1 MAQTIPPY
9 EQGSESWNPAFRPD
23 SSNHHPEPVASTDAL
38 SDLLAADNAQQAPAS
53 DLKSPLSDDSFSAWD
68 MPIDTNQM
76 PSIDTAVESTTENAP
91 ATLDTT
97 AVDNG
102 PQVNGTTDALPVKV
116 LASEP
121 ASDEPQ
127 DPFSQGAEPSQPAPD
142 QTSAPSVEAA
152 LAVDANET
160 IPAATFD
167 NTAPEQPRSQ
177 PDAPAVFLPQVAETR
192 EVPEPTTTAEAPA
205 DPESSSIGPTFVQP
219 QADEPIVSVEP
230 ISEPAEPVATATEI
244 PAELES
250 PPANE
255 EPAEQPFQ
263 TESTDVKSVFNTD
276 SQEDPTASFFDDIK
290 GVQNPADQSSGP
302 WDALD
307 DKNTATQPVV
317 ETPARAA
324 ESAPSAVETTFEDE
338 PQEDD
343 DAWGNDAPID
353 VDSDGDDFFNQ
364 LKTQTKPIFGPPETE
379 SRYEEGVPLLD
390 EPYSPISPVQERL
403 QETPQQASVDNLFD
417 KDDEDAE
424 GFFSSAQKPEP
435 SAPRSLHLTRKST
448 SQVMDSSVG
457 FHIDSPVSDI
467 SAAAQ
472 LDSVLNPAPSDAP
485 TPPVQTECGEPSEE
499 DLAARW
505 EAELS
510 DMGEDEIAARWE
522 AALSDDDE
530 DMLLGDDVQPP
541 IGQQMAPQPVV
552 PSLSNAGPTGL
563 NSPFQT
569 PQSQAQPRPI
579 PGVYTPHQPT
589 TGGLVSGLPLPGAP
603 PQTNSYFSQQP
614 SNPVATRGES
624 YAEQSKEG
632 YKSPYDLP
640 DDLSRP
646 RRPVATHKPVPP
658 KVENMPPP
666 SNIGLQHHA
675 APPLMP
681 SAPSVMA
688 PPTTAPTAPLP
699 APKNFYEELPLPAPR
714 SRPASSGRY
723 TPGPIAAGPAPTV
736 QPPMPPPQNANVMAP
751 PPLPPANIP
760 AAQSSLQLPEP
771 MDPYSSTL
779 ASSAPA
785 GPSAASRYSPKPPG
799 LQPSAKAPSLPRYS
813 PAPPP
818 SAPAGRNRY
827 ASQPLSVPGQQTSL
841 PFQPRTSSPLAYHEK
856 VSYQPDA
863 AQQHHIPPPSLQ
875 PSVDLS
881 PPHQRSSID
890 QGSPYAPQ
898 SLNEKTNAFAPETA
912 SPPVVPHLTPPT
924 NRYAPAEYLNEFA
937 NRVAPSPTQSQ
948 APPLPSPTYA
958 PVASAPAAAGPTSPQ
973 AVDSQFTGPRRSQTQ
988 SPGQQITSPRSYVPS
1003 IEPPL
1008 PRPASVH
1015 GSSSPTKT
1023 SNPYAPAQ
1031 PSVASRARAM
1041 SQHLAFITPV
1051 DGQEQDTLQRWK
1063 GAPIFKF
1070 GFGGAVVSCFP
1081 KHIPRYSASQTAP
1094 MIKPCPGEPKFS
1106 QLSHLLPPADTIV
1119 QHPGP
1124 LKTKAKKKD
1133 LLPWIS
1139 SKVAAFEN
1147 EVSPDFDYS
1156 DPDARKRHDEKILLW
1171 KVAKIF
1177 VENDGVLEGSPA
1189 IEQSLRQAIF
1199 PNLQTQNA
1207 DSSYGGSFANSG
1219 SMRIISNS
1227 PQSDAVDPRYMED
1240 LRNDLFLGEREKA
1253 VWGAVDRR
1261 LWGHA
1266 MIVASTMDKLVWK
1279 QVVQE
1284 FVRREI
1290 KSTTANSESLS
1301 ALYEIFGGNVEESID
1316 ELVPP
1321 SARAGHHLIRKADG
1335 QGASKNALDGLDSW
1349 RDTLGLVLSNRSP
1362 EDHQALLALGR
1373 LLASY
1378 GRIEAAHICFMF
1390 SRGAVFGGADD
1401 PQANIVLLGADHQRH
1416 PCTLLDEDS
1425 FLLTE
1430 IYEYATSVL
1439 ANSPIASLPHL
1450 LSFKL
1455 LHAKQLADRGRKIE
1469 AQNYCDGVA
1478 ASLKA
1483 TTRASPYYH
1492 QYLFIEVDEL
1502 SARLRQTTTDG
1513 GSSWISKP
1521 SMEKVSGSVWA
1532 RFNSFVAGDEND
1544 PATAGPG
1551 KAGEAPEVG
1560 PFANIAGTP
1569 TVSRSPSVSDLYG
1582 SYPGAGA
1589 QPIPAAGPSR
1599 YMPSSNPYA
1608 PNGSPEHP
1616 RGRSSMDSQRSAS
1629 YGGISYGQ
1637 RRSSQEISSPPA
1649 ETQTFAGAI
1658 YGSPSATTGYQP
1670 TPPQS
1675 SYMPLAPVEETSATQ
1690 SPADSAPPP
1699 QSALNGL
1706 FYQPQ
1711 GQELANQSPYYQ
1723 GPPGMPQPES
1733 NGYTPPAT
1741 SSDAYEPP
1749 SYAPVMSSAPEETQ
1763 DPAEEK
1769 VPKSKKSFMDDDD
1782 DGDLAAQAAALKKSE
1797 NDRKADEAFRKAAE
1811 EDGMFKLCDTSFLM
1825 LTYTVAKR
1833 DQQGPKKGWFGGW
1846 FGGAKKEAEQSGGG
1860 GGGGSGGGPIRAK
1873 LGEEN
1878 SFYYDKDLKKWV
1890 NKKDPGSA
1898 EPVRATPPPPRGSA
1912 PPSRNASYG
1921 SMPPPPMPP
1930 MPFASGSRPQ
1940 SSSSDMPPSLSSSP
1954 AFSSLG
1960 VPPPMG
1966 PYGGSLPRSVST
1978 GAAHPTPPGSSSGP
1992 PPRPS
1997 SSLTHA
2003 SSIDD
2008 LLGAP
2013 QARKGNTVK
2022 GKKKGR
2028 YVDVMA
2034 Q

>member
-1 MAQTIPPY
+1 MAQIISPS
-9 EQGSESWNPAFRPD
+9 EQDAETWNPALRPD
-23 SSNHHPEPVASTDAL
+23 SSIHHPEPVASTDAL
-38 SDLLAADNAQQAPAS
+38 SDLLAADNAKQAPTS
-53 DLKSPLSDDSFSAWD
+53 DVKSPLSDDSFSAWD
-68 MPIDTNQM
+68 MPIEGNQM

-91 ATLDTT
+91 ATLD
-97 AVDNG
+97 NN
-102 PQVNGTTDALPVKV
+102 PKVNGTTDAVPAE
-116 LASEP
+116 AST
-121 ASDEPQ
+121 SDESQ
-127 DPFSQGAEPSQPAPD
+127 DPFAQGAEPSQPQPD
-142 QTSAPSVEAA
+142 QPPAPLVEAA
-152 LAVDANET
+152 LAVDANEPT
-160 IPAATFD
+160 LAPTSD
-167 NTAPEQPRSQ
+167 NTEPEQPQLQ
-177 PDAPAVFLPQVAETR
+177 PDVPAVFPPQITETR
-192 EVPEPTTTAEAPA
+192 EVVEPTTTAGPPA
-205 DPESSSIGPTFVQP
+205 EPESLAIDNNPVQP
-219 QADEPIVSVEP
+219 QGDEPSVAVESTFEP
-230 ISEPAEPVATATEI
+230 VEPVATGTETNAEIEI
-244 PAELES
+244 PT
-250 PPANE
+250 ANE

-263 TESTDVKSVFNTD
+263 TESTTVESVFNTD
-276 SQEDPTASFFDDIK
+276 SQEDPAASFFDDIE
-290 GVQNPADQSSGP
+290 GVQDRADQTPGP

-307 DKNTATQPVV
+307 DKDTGAQPVV
-317 ETPARAA
+317 ETPTQAA
-324 ESAPSAVETTFEDE
+324 ESAPLAVETTLEDE
-338 PQEDD
+338 PTEDD
-343 DAWGNDAPID
+343 DAWGHNAPID

-390 EPYSPISPVQERL
+390 EPYSPFSPAQEKI
-403 QETPQQASVDNLFD
+403 QETPQQTSVDNLFD

-435 SAPRSLHLTRKST
+435 SVPRSLHITRKST
-448 SQVMDSSVG
+448 SQVMDSSIG

-472 LDSVLNPAPSDAP
+472 LDSVLNAASSDSTAPQ
-485 TPPVQTECGEPSEE
+485 VQTEGGEPSEE

-510 DMGEDEIAARWE
+510 DMGEDDIAARWE

-541 IGQQMAPQPVV
+541 TGQQTAPQAAVA
-552 PSLSNAGPTGL
+552 SLTNAGPTGL

-589 TGGLVSGLPLPGAP
+589 TGDLVSGHPLPGAP

-624 YAEQSKEG
+624 YAEQSKQG

-666 SNIGLQHHA
+666 SSIGVQQHA
-675 APPLMP
+675 APPPMP
-681 SAPSVMA
+681 SAPSAMA
-688 PPTTAPTAPLP
+688 PPTTTPAAPPP

-723 TPGPIAAGPAPTV
+723 TSGPVAAGPGPTV
-736 QPPMPPPQNANVMAP
+736 QPPMPPPQHANIMAP
-751 PPLPPANIP
+751 PPAPPANIP

-771 MDPYSSTL
+771 VDPYSSTL

-799 LQPSAKAPSLPRYS
+799 LNPSAKPPSLPRYS

-818 SAPAGRNRY
+818 SAPAGGRNRY

-856 VSYQPDA
+856 VSYQPEVT
-863 AQQHHIPPPSLQ
+863 QQHHMPPPSLQ

-881 PPHQRSSID
+881 PLVSVQASIKDRLAPHQ
-890 QGSPYAPQ
+890 A
-898 SLNEKTNAFAPETA
+898 
-912 SPPVVPHLTPPT
+912 PPT
-924 NRYAPAEYLNEFA
+924 SRYAPAEYLNEFA
-937 NRVAPSPTQSQ
+937 NRVAPSPTQTQ

-958 PVASAPAAAGPTSPQ
+958 PAVSAPAAAGPTSPQ
-973 AVDSQFTGPRRSQTQ
+973 AVDSQFAAPRRSQTQ
-988 SPGQQITSPRSYVPS
+988 SPGQQVTSPRSYVPS

-1031 PSVASRARAM
+1031 PSIASRARAM

-1081 KHIPRYSASQTAP
+1081 KHIPRYSAGQTAP
-1094 MIKPCPGEPKFS
+1094 MIKPSPGEPKFS
-1106 QLSHLLPPADTIV
+1106 QLNQWLPPTDTIV

-1133 LLPWIS
+1133 VLAWIS

-1147 EVSPDFDYS
+1147 EVSPDFDHS
-1156 DPDARKRHDEKILLW
+1156 DPDAQKRHDEKILLW
-1171 KVAKIF
+1171 KVAKIL

-1189 IEQSLRQAIF
+1189 VEQSLRQAIF
-1199 PNLQTQNA
+1199 PNLQSQN
-1207 DSSYGGSFANSG
+1207 SENSYGGTFANSG
-1219 SMRIISNS
+1219 SLRALNN
-1227 PQSDAVDPRYMED
+1227 PLQSDSVDPRWMED

-1266 MIVASTMDKLVWK
+1266 MIVASTMDKSVWK

-1290 KSTTANSESLS
+1290 KSTAANSESLS
-1301 ALYEIFGGNVEESID
+1301 ALYEIFAGNVEESID

-1321 SARAGHHLIRKADG
+1321 SARAGHHLISKADG

-1401 PQANIVLLGADHQRH
+1401 PHANIVLLGADHQRH

-1439 ANSPIASLPHL
+1439 ASSPIANLPHL

-1455 LHAKQLADRGRKIE
+1455 LHAKQLADRGRKSE

-1483 TTRASPYYH
+1483 TTRPSPYHH

-1544 PATAGPG
+1544 PASAGSG
-1551 KAGEAPEVG
+1551 KAGEVPDVG

-1589 QPIPAAGPSR
+1589 QPIPAGGPSR

-1608 PNGSPEHP
+1608 PNGSPEQP

-1637 RRSSQEISSPPA
+1637 RRSSQDISSPSA
-1649 ETQTFAGAI
+1649 DTQTFAGAI
-1658 YGSPSATTGYQP
+1658 YGSPGAATGYQP

-1699 QSALNGL
+1699 QSTLNGL

-1711 GQELANQSPYYQ
+1711 GQESANQSQSPYYQ

-1733 NGYTPPAT
+1733 NGYLPPAT
-1741 SSDAYEPP
+1741 SSNSYEPP
-1749 SYAPVMSSAPEETQ
+1749 SYAPVMSSAPEEIQ
-1763 DPAEEK
+1763 DPAEEEA
-1769 VPKSKKSFMDDDD
+1769 PKPKKSFMDDED
-1782 DGDLAAQAAALKKSE
+1782 DGDLAAQAAALKKAE

-1811 EDGMFKLCDTSFLM
+1811 ED
-1825 LTYTVAKR
+1825 AKK

-1860 GGGGSGGGPIRAK
+1860 GGGGGPIRAK

-1898 EPVRATPPPPRGSA
+1898 EPVRATPPPPRSSA
-1912 PPSRNASYG
+1912 PPSRNASSG

-1930 MPFASGSRPQ
+1930 MPFASGSRPT

-2008 LLGAP
+2008 LIGAP

>member
-1 MAQTIPPY
+1 MAQTISPAD
-9 EQGSESWNPAFRPD
+9 QGAESWNPALRPD
-23 SSNHHPEPVASTDAL
+23 SSTHNSEPVASTDAL
-38 SDLLAADNAQQAPAS
+38 SDLLAADNAKQPPAS

-68 MPIDTNQM
+68 MPIDINQM
-76 PSIDTAVESTTENAP
+76 PSIDTAVKSTPQNAP

-97 AVDNG
+97 GVDNN
-102 PQVNGTTDALPVKV
+102 PEVNGTTDAVPVE
-116 LASEP
+116 ASR
-121 ASDEPQ
+121 SDEPQ
-127 DPFSQGAEPSQPAPD
+127 DPFAQGAESSQPQPD
-142 QTSAPSVEAA
+142 QPAAPLVEAA
-152 LAVDANET
+152 LTIDPNEA
-160 IPAATFD
+160 IPASTPN
-167 NTAPEQPRSQ
+167 NTEPEQSQ
-177 PDAPAVFLPQVAETR
+177 SLPDEPSVFLSQVSESRDAVEPTANAEPPT
-192 EVPEPTTTAEAPA
+192 EPEP
-205 DPESSSIGPTFVQP
+205 SSIDPSPVQP
-219 QADEPIVSVEP
+219 QVDEPSVPVALASDPVEP
-230 ISEPAEPVATATEI
+230 IATVTEI
-244 PAELES
+244 PAELEL
-250 PPANE
+250 PTANE
-255 EPAEQPFQ
+255 EPVEQLVQ
-263 TESTDVKSVFNTD
+263 TESTTVESVFNTD
-276 SQEDPTASFFDDIK
+276 SQEDPAASFFDDIE
-290 GVQNPADQSSGP
+290 GVQNQADQTPGP
-302 WDALD
+302 WDTLD
-307 DKNTATQPVV
+307 DKDTGAQPVV
-317 ETPARAA
+317 ETIAQEV
-324 ESAPSAVETTFEDE
+324 ESAPLAVEATLEEE
-338 PQEDD
+338 PTDD
-343 DAWGNDAPID
+343 DAWGHNAPID

-390 EPYSPISPVQERL
+390 EPYSPISPVQEKT
-403 QETPQQASVDNLFD
+403 QDAPQQTSIDNLFD
-417 KDDEDAE
+417 REDEDAE

-435 SAPRSLHLTRKST
+435 SAPRSLHITRKST
-448 SQVMDSSVG
+448 SQVMDSSIG
-457 FHIDSPVSDI
+457 FHIDSPTSDI

-472 LDSVLNPAPSDAP
+472 LDSVLNAASSDSPALNF
-485 TPPVQTECGEPSEE
+485 QTAGGEPSEE

-510 DMGEDEIAARWE
+510 DMGEDDIAARWE

-530 DMLLGDDVQPP
+530 DMLLGDDAQPST
-541 IGQQMAPQPVV
+541 GQQTAPQAAVA
-552 PSLSNAGPTGL
+552 SLTNAGPTAL

-589 TGGLVSGLPLPGAP
+589 TGDLLSGLPLPGAP
-603 PQTNSYFSQQP
+603 PQTNPYFSQQP
-614 SNPVATRGES
+614 ANPVATRGES
-624 YAEQSKEG
+624 YAEQSKQG

-666 SNIGLQHHA
+666 SSMGVQQHV
-675 APPLMP
+675 APPSMP
-681 SAPSVMA
+681 HAPSVMA
-688 PPTTAPTAPLP
+688 PPPTAPAAPPP
-699 APKNFYEELPLPAPR
+699 APKNFYEELPLPTPR

-723 TPGPIAAGPAPTV
+723 TPGPMAAGPGPTV
-736 QPPMPPPQNANVMAP
+736 QPPMPPPQNANLMAP
-751 PPLPPANIP
+751 PPVSAANIP

-799 LQPSAKAPSLPRYS
+799 LHPSAKPPSLPRYS

-818 SAPAGRNRY
+818 SASAGRGRY

-856 VSYQPDA
+856 VSYQPEV
-863 AQQHHIPPPSLQ
+863 AQQPHMPAPSLQ

-881 PPHQRSSID
+881 PPRQRASID

-898 SLNEKTNAFAPETA
+898 SFNEQTNAFAPETA
-912 SPPVVPHLTPPT
+912 SPPVASQQAPPT

-958 PVASAPAAAGPTSPQ
+958 PAVSAPAAAGSTSPQ
-973 AVDSQFTGPRRSQTQ
+973 AVDSQFAAPLRSQTQ
-988 SPGQQITSPRSYVPS
+988 SPGQQLTSPRSYLPP

-1023 SNPYAPAQ
+1023 TNPYAPAQ
-1031 PSVASRARAM
+1031 PSMASRARAM

-1081 KHIPRYSASQTAP
+1081 KHIPRYSAGQTAP
-1094 MIKPCPGEPKFS
+1094 MIKPSPGEPKFS
-1106 QLSHLLPPADTIV
+1106 QLNYWLPPTETIV

-1133 LLPWIS
+1133 LLAWIS

-1147 EVSPDFDYS
+1147 EVSPDFDHS
-1156 DPDARKRHDEKILLW
+1156 DPDARKRRDEKILLW
-1171 KVAKIF
+1171 KVAKIL

-1189 IEQSLRQAIF
+1189 IEQSLRQAVF
-1199 PNLQTQNA
+1199 PNLQNQTSDN
-1207 DSSYGGSFANSG
+1207 SYGGTFANSG
-1219 SMRIISNS
+1219 SLRTLNNP
-1227 PQSDAVDPRYMED
+1227 PQSDAVDPRWMED

-1266 MIVASTMDKLVWK
+1266 MIVASTMDKSVWK

-1290 KSTTANSESLS
+1290 KSTTSNSESLS
-1301 ALYEIFGGNVEESID
+1301 ALYEIFAGNVEESID

-1321 SARAGHHLIRKADG
+1321 SARAGHLLISKADG

-1378 GRIEAAHICFMF
+1378 GRIEAAHICFLF
-1390 SRGAVFGGADD
+1390 SRCAVFGGADD
-1401 PQANIVLLGADHQRH
+1401 PQANVVLLGADHQRH

-1439 ANSPIASLPHL
+1439 ASSPIANMPHL

-1455 LHAKQLADRGRKIE
+1455 LHAKQLADRGRKSE

-1483 TTRASPYYH
+1483 TTRPSPYHH

-1513 GSSWISKP
+1513 SSSWISKP

-1532 RFNSFVAGDEND
+1532 RFNSFVAGEEND
-1544 PATAGPG
+1544 AAAAGSG
-1551 KAGEAPEVG
+1551 KAGEVPDVG

-1569 TVSRSPSVSDLYG
+1569 TVSRSPSVSDIYG
-1582 SYPGAGA
+1582 SYPGTGA
-1589 QPIPAAGPSR
+1589 QPIPAGGPSR

-1608 PNGSPEHP
+1608 PNGSPEQP

-1637 RRSSQEISSPPA
+1637 RRSSQEISSPSA
-1649 ETQTFAGAI
+1649 DAQTFAGAI
-1658 YGSPSATTGYQP
+1658 YGSPGAVTGYQP

-1690 SPADSAPPP
+1690 SPADPAPPP

-1711 GQELANQSPYYQ
+1711 GQEPANQSPYYQ
-1723 GPPGMPQPES
+1723 GPPGMPQSES
-1733 NGYTPPAT
+1733 NGYMPPAT
-1741 SSDAYEPP
+1741 SSNAYEPP

-1763 DPAEEK
+1763 DSAEAEA
-1769 VPKSKKSFMDDDD
+1769 PKPKKSFMDDED
-1782 DGDLAAQAAALKKSE
+1782 DGDLAAQAAALKKAE

-1811 EDGMFKLCDTSFLM
+1811 EDGMFQNCNFFNPNANPCHSQERSTRPQEGVVWWM
-1825 LTYTVAKR
+1825 
-1833 DQQGPKKGWFGGW
+1833 
-1846 FGGAKKEAEQSGGG
+1846 
-1860 GGGGSGGGPIRAK
+1860 
-1873 LGEEN
+1873 
-1878 SFYYDKDLKKWV
+1878 
-1890 NKKDPGSA
+1890 
-1898 EPVRATPPPPRGSA
+1898 VRRCQE
-1912 PPSRNASYG
+1912 
-1921 SMPPPPMPP
+1921 
-1930 MPFASGSRPQ
+1930 GSRTVRQ
-1940 SSSSDMPPSLSSSP
+1940 RRRRR
-1954 AFSSLG
+1954 
-1960 VPPPMG
+1960 
-1966 PYGGSLPRSVST
+1966 PYQG
-1978 GAAHPTPPGSSSGP
+1978 
-1992 PPRPS
+1992 
-1997 SSLTHA
+1997 
-2003 SSIDD
+2003 
-2008 LLGAP
+2008 
-2013 QARKGNTVK
+2013 QARRG
-2022 GKKKGR
+2022 
-2028 YVDVMA
+2028 
-2034 Q
+2034 